1 MSRKDERAQLLAVTP
16 LAPTASPDE
25 RPGSKPR
32 VGSSALRTMGL
43 SLNKFREDATEEAR
57 SLKLALESGNSVV
70 ELDTSLI
77 DPSFIRDR
85 LPLGED
91 PEFEEFKDSIKIHG
105 QKVPILVRPHPR
117 TEGRYEAAY
126 GHRRWLACTQ
136 LGKKVRAVIS
146 QIDDIELVIAQGK
159 ENCDRLDPSY
169 IERAMYAHALAQ
181 HPFDRTVILDA
192 LSVDKGTLS
201 RLLKLA
207 SAVPI
212 EIATAIGPARKAG
225 RPRWSAFVGR
235 LEAAADGAEI
245 MGRVIAEPR
254 FQQADSDARF
264 ALMFEAL
271 APKPKPTD
279 GNAGGQ
285 PATVAELPKR
295 TWTSKQGKELVRIEQ
310 SEVRTML
317 AFDEKLAPKFGAFL
331 IGRLQALYDEFE
343 AAAAATSKDD
353 PA

>member
-16 LAPTASPDE
+16 QPAGTSPE
-25 RPGSKPR
+25 EKLGAKPR
-32 VGSSALRTMGL
+32 VGSPALRSMGL
-43 SLNKFREDATEEAR
+43 SMDRFRAEATEEAR
-57 SLKLALESGNSVV
+57 SLKLALEAGNSVV
-70 ELDTSLI
+70 ELDTSLV

-85 LPLGED
+85 LSLSED
-91 PEFEEFKDSIKIHG
+91 PEFEVFKDSIKTHG
-105 QKVPILVRPHPR
+105 QKVPILVRPNPR

-126 GHRRWLACTQ
+126 GHRRLLACAQ

-181 HPFDRTVILDA
+181 HPFDRAVILDA

-225 RPRWSAFVGR
+225 RPRWSAFVSR
-235 LEAAADGAEI
+235 LEESTDGTGI
-245 MGRVIAEPR
+245 MSRAIAEPR

-264 ALMFEAL
+264 TLIFDAL
-271 APKPKPTD
+271 APKPKPNN
-279 GNAGGQ
+279 GNLDQ
-285 PATVAELPKR
+285 SATVADLPMR
-295 TWTSKQGKELVRIEQ
+295 TWTSKQGKKLARIEQ
-310 SEVRTML
+310 SDAATML
-317 AFDEKLAPKFGAFL
+317 TFDETVAPQFGAFL
-331 IGRLQALYDEFE
+331 IGRLQTLYDEFE
-343 AAAAATSKDD
+343 ATLADASRHD
-353 PA
+353 PNK